1 LNQRKIDQWSPKR
14 PAADGNALLRQLIA
28 APAFLLI
35 VAAQLGLT
43 GVIALSSFVAVAQ
56 PHSSFTA
63 WFVASAFTVAA
74 GSVCWLV
81 TRWLWR
87 ALGRSTALV
96 IASWILAAGTVFTS
110 QLTFAVLREL
120 ARGSALLGMNMSPM
134 LSEILKEGF
143 VVTRCERSELDATL
157 HTMGT
162 VIQRE
167 RVVLREGGHAYLSKP
182 GRVSLHTDHPQ
193 AQLIA
198 WFCEEQ
204 DHDDGANHLLDS
216 RPVVLGLSESSRRTL
231 RMMQLECPCGTRP
244 GGSAWRPHHCWRA

>member
-1 LNQRKIDQWSPKR
+1 
-14 PAADGNALLRQLIA
+14 
-28 APAFLLI
+28 
-35 VAAQLGLT
+35 
-43 GVIALSSFVAVAQ
+43 
-56 PHSSFTA
+56 
-63 WFVASAFTVAA
+63 
-74 GSVCWLV
+74 
-81 TRWLWR
+81 
-87 ALGRSTALV
+87 
-96 IASWILAAGTVFTS
+96 
-110 QLTFAVLREL
+110 
-120 ARGSALLGMNMSPM
+120 MSPM

-231 RMMQLECPCGTRP
+231 RMTQLECPCGTRP